1 VSNAERHRPYGRLRN
16 LAQGLTP
23 VAMTASAV
31 SFERDRELRIA
42 RLRAAA
48 RDLVAERRWPS
59 RPKMRALR
67 VAPGGRIEW
76 RSAPAPPPPGPKE
89 AIVHPIAVGTCDLDR
104 AILLGHTPFP
114 MPFHYG
120 HESVAEVVEVGAEVE
135 RVRPGERVVVPFQ
148 INCGECSACRAGLT
162 GNCLAVPP
170 LSMYGFGVAGGHWGG
185 HVADLFK
192 VPFADAML
200 LTLPE
205 GIDPAAA
212 VSASDNICDAHRH
225 LAPHLPGIL
234 EHDPGATVLI
244 LAAQTRDLPF
254 GASLPLYSGQIAMAL
269 GAGRVV
275 LVDARPPVRLRA
287 IELGLEAIPPSELR
301 GLDPASLVVETS
313 TTPAGLR
320 RGLELTAP
328 DGVCT
333 SAGGLHGNA
342 KIPYGLMFGRNATL
356 KIGRSHARAEVPA
369 ALDLIASG
377 RIAPERVNSA
387 VGSIDAAPGALGEH
401 ARGNAI
407 KTVLLES

>member
-1 VSNAERHRPYGRLRN
+1 MSNAEHHRPYGRLRN

-23 VAMTASAV
+23 VAMTASSV

-48 RDLVAERRWPS
+48 RDALAERRRPS
-59 RPKMRALR
+59 RAKMRALR

-89 AIVHPIAVGTCDLDR
+89 AIVHPIAVATCDLDR
-104 AILLGHTPFP
+104 AIMLGRTPFP
-114 MPFHYG
+114 MPLHYG
-120 HESVAEVVEVGAEVE
+120 HESVAEVVEVGSEVE
-135 RVRPGERVVVPFQ
+135 RVKVGERVIVPFQ
-148 INCGECSACRAGLT
+148 INCGACPPCRAGLT

-200 LTLPE
+200 VTLPE

-212 VSASDNICDAHRH
+212 VSVSDNVCDGHRH
-225 LAPHLPGIL
+225 VAPHLPAIL
-234 EHDPGATVLI
+234 ERDPGATVLI

-254 GASLPLYSGQIAMAL
+254 GASMPLYTGQIALAL

-301 GLDPASLVVETS
+301 GLDPVSLVVETS
-313 TTPAGLR
+313 TTPSGLR

-369 ALDLIASG
+369 VLDLIASG
-377 RIAPERVNSA
+377 QIAPERVNST
-387 VGSIDAAPGALGEH
+387 VDSIDAAPGALGEH

-407 KTVLLES
+407 KTVLIE

>member
-1 VSNAERHRPYGRLRN
+1 
-16 LAQGLTP
+16 
-23 VAMTASAV
+23 MTASSV

-48 RDLVAERRWPS
+48 RDALTERR
-59 RPKMRALR
+59 RPRRAKMRALR

-89 AIVHPIAVGTCDLDR
+89 AIVHPIAVATCDLDR
-104 AILLGHTPFP
+104 AIMLGRTPFP

-120 HESVAEVVEVGAEVE
+120 HESIAEVVEVGSEVE
-135 RVRPGERVVVPFQ
+135 RVKVGERVVVPFQ
-148 INCGECSACRAGLT
+148 INCGACPACRAGLT
-162 GNCLAVPP
+162 GNCLVVPP

-200 LTLPE
+200 VALPK

-212 VSASDNICDAHRH
+212 VSVSDNVCDGHRH
-225 LAPHLPGIL
+225 VAPHLPAIL
-234 EHDPGATVLI
+234 ERDRGATVLI

-254 GASLPLYSGQIAMAL
+254 GASLPLYCGQIALAL

-287 IELGLEAIPPSELR
+287 IELGLEAIPPSELP
-301 GLDPASLVVETS
+301 GLDPAPLVIELS
-313 TTPAGLR
+313 GAPIGLR
-320 RGLELTAP
+320 RAIERTAP
-328 DGVCT
+328 DGICT
-333 SAGGLHGNA
+333 SIGGFHVNA
-342 KIPYGLMFGRNATL
+342 KIPYGLMFARNMTL
-356 KIGRSHARAEVPA
+356 KIGRTHARAEVPA
-369 ALDLIASG
+369 VLDLIASG
-377 RIAPERVNSA
+377 RIAPERVNSHLA
-387 VGSIDAAPGALGEH
+387 SIDDAPRALRDH
-401 ARGNAI
+401 AVGNAI

>member
-1 VSNAERHRPYGRLRN
+1 
-16 LAQGLTP
+16 
-23 VAMTASAV
+23 
-31 SFERDRELRIA
+31 
-42 RLRAAA
+42 
-48 RDLVAERRWPS
+48 
-59 RPKMRALR
+59 
-67 VAPGGRIEW
+67 
-76 RSAPAPPPPGPKE
+76 
-89 AIVHPIAVGTCDLDR
+89 
-104 AILLGHTPFP
+104 
-114 MPFHYG
+114 
-120 HESVAEVVEVGAEVE
+120 
-135 RVRPGERVVVPFQ
+135 
-148 INCGECSACRAGLT
+148 
-162 GNCLAVPP
+162 
-170 LSMYGFGVAGGHWGG
+170 MYGFGVAGGHWGG

-200 LTLPE
+200 VTLPE

-212 VSASDNICDAHRH
+212 VSVSDNVCDGHRH
-225 LAPHLPGIL
+225 VAPHLPAIL
-234 EHDPGATVLI
+234 EREPGATVLI

-254 GASLPLYSGQIAMAL
+254 GASLPLYCGQIALAL

-301 GLDPASLVVETS
+301 GLDPAPLVVETGG
-313 TTPAGLR
+313 TPVGLR

-369 ALDLIASG
+369 VLDLIASG
-377 RIAPERVNSA
+377 RIAPERVNSNL
-387 VGSIDAAPGALGEH
+387 GSIDEAPGVLSEH

>member
-1 VSNAERHRPYGRLRN
+1 VSNAEQHRPYGRLRN

-23 VAMTASAV
+23 VAMTASSV
-31 SFERDRELRIA
+31 SFERDRDLRIA

-48 RDLVAERRWPS
+48 RDLVAERRRPS
-59 RPKMRALR
+59 RAKMRALR

-89 AIVHPIAVGTCDLDR
+89 AIVHPIAVATCDLDR
-104 AILLGHTPFP
+104 AIMLGRTPFP

-120 HESVAEVVEVGAEVE
+120 HESIAEVVEIGAEVE
-135 RVRPGERVVVPFQ
+135 GVKPGERVVVPFQ

-200 LTLPE
+200 VTLPE
-205 GIDPAAA
+205 GVDPAAA
-212 VSASDNICDAHRH
+212 VSVSDNVCDGHRH
-225 LAPHLPGIL
+225 VAPHLPAIL
-234 EHDPGATVLI
+234 ERDPGATVLI

-254 GASLPLYSGQIAMAL
+254 GASLPLYSGQIAQAL

-287 IELGLEAIPPSELR
+287 IELGLEAIPPSELP
-301 GLDPASLVVETS
+301 GLDPAPLVIEAS
-313 TTPAGLR
+313 GTPAGLR

-333 SAGGLHGNA
+333 SAGGLHGSA

-369 ALDLIASG
+369 VLDLIASG
-377 RIAPERVNSA
+377 RIAPERVNSNL
-387 VGSIDAAPGALGEH
+387 GSIDAAPGVLSEH

>member
-1 VSNAERHRPYGRLRN
+1 
-16 LAQGLTP
+16 
-23 VAMTASAV
+23 
-31 SFERDRELRIA
+31 
-42 RLRAAA
+42 
-48 RDLVAERRWPS
+48 
-59 RPKMRALR
+59 
-67 VAPGGRIEW
+67 
-76 RSAPAPPPPGPKE
+76 
-89 AIVHPIAVGTCDLDR
+89 
-104 AILLGHTPFP
+104 
-114 MPFHYG
+114 
-120 HESVAEVVEVGAEVE
+120 VE
-135 RVRPGERVVVPFQ
+135 RVKVGERVVVPFQ
-148 INCGECSACRAGLT
+148 INCGECAACRAGLT

-200 LTLPE
+200 VALPE

-212 VSASDNICDAHRH
+212 VSVSDNVCDGHRH
-225 LAPHLPGIL
+225 VAPHLPAIL
-234 EHDPGATVLI
+234 EREPGATVLI

-254 GASLPLYSGQIAMAL
+254 GASMPLYTGQIALAL

-301 GLDPASLVVETS
+301 GLDPAPLVVETS

-333 SAGGLHGNA
+333 SAGGLHGDA

-369 ALDLIASG
+369 VLDLIGSG
-377 RIAPERVNSA
+377 RIAPERVNST
-387 VGSIDAAPGALGEH
+387 VDSIDAAPGALGEH

-407 KTVLLES
+407 KTVLVE

>member
-1 VSNAERHRPYGRLRN
+1 VSNAEEHRPYGRLRN

-23 VAMTASAV
+23 VAMTASSV

-48 RDLVAERRWPS
+48 RDLVAERRRPS

-89 AIVHPIAVGTCDLDR
+89 AIVHPIAVATCDLDR
-104 AILLGHTPFP
+104 AILLGRTPFP

-120 HESVAEVVEVGAEVE
+120 HESIAEVVEVGAEVD
-135 RVRPGERVVVPFQ
+135 RVKAGERVVVPFQ
-148 INCGECSACRAGLT
+148 INCGECRACRAGLT

-200 LTLPE
+200 VTLPE

-212 VSASDNICDAHRH
+212 VSASDNVCDAHRH
-225 LAPHLPGIL
+225 LAPHLPRIL
-234 EHDPGATVLI
+234 EREPGATVLI

-254 GASLPLYSGQIAMAL
+254 GASLPLYSGQIAQAL
-269 GAGRVV
+269 GAGRIV

-287 IELGLEAIPPSELR
+287 IELGLEAIPPSELP
-301 GLDPASLVVETS
+301 GLDPAPLVIEAS
-313 TTPAGLR
+313 GTPAGLR
-320 RGLELTAP
+320 RGIELTSP
-328 DGVCT
+328 DGICT
-333 SAGGLHGNA
+333 SVGGLHSNA
-342 KIPYGLMFGRNATL
+342 KIPSGLMFARNITL
-356 KIGRSHARAEVPA
+356 KIGRSHARAEAPA
-369 ALDLIASG
+369 VLDLIGSG
-377 RIAPERVNSA
+377 RIAPERVNSSLGA
-387 VGSIDAAPGALGEH
+387 IDDAPRALRDH
-401 ARGNAI
+401 AEGNAI

>member
-1 VSNAERHRPYGRLRN
+1 VSNPEEHRPHGWLRT
-16 LAQGLTP
+16 LGQGLTP
-23 VAMTASAV
+23 VAITASSV

-48 RDLVAERRWPS
+48 RDLVAERR
-59 RPKMRALR
+59 RPGRAKMRALR

-89 AIVHPIAVGTCDLDR
+89 AIVHPIAVATCDLDR
-104 AILLGHTPFP
+104 AIMLGRTPFP

-120 HESVAEVVEVGAEVE
+120 HESIAEVVEVGAEVD
-135 RVRPGERVVVPFQ
+135 RVKVGERVVVPFQ

-200 LTLPE
+200 VTLPE

-212 VSASDNICDAHRH
+212 VSVSDNVCDGHRH
-225 LAPHLPGIL
+225 LAPHLPAIL
-234 EHDPGATVLI
+234 EREPGATVLI
-244 LAAQTRDLPF
+244 LSAQTRDLPF
-254 GASLPLYSGQIAMAL
+254 GASLPLYCGQIALAL

-287 IELGLEAIPPSELR
+287 IELGLEAIPPSELG
-301 GLDPASLVVETS
+301 GLDLASLVLELT

-320 RGLELTAP
+320 TGLELTAP

-333 SAGGLHGNA
+333 SAGGLHGSA

-369 ALDLIASG
+369 VLDLIGSG
-377 RIAPERVNSA
+377 RIAPERVNSS
-387 VGSIDAAPGALGEH
+387 VGTIDDAPRALREH
-401 ARGNAI
+401 AEGNAI

>member
-1 VSNAERHRPYGRLRN
+1 MSSPEQHRPYGRLRN

-23 VAMTASAV
+23 VAMTASSV

-48 RDLVAERRWPS
+48 RDALAERRRPS
-59 RPKMRALR
+59 RAKMRALR

-89 AIVHPIAVGTCDLDR
+89 AIVHPIAVATCDLDR
-104 AILLGHTPFP
+104 AIMLGRTPFP

-120 HESVAEVVEVGAEVE
+120 HESIAEVVEVGAEVE
-135 RVRPGERVVVPFQ
+135 RVKVGERVVVPFQ
-148 INCGECSACRAGLT
+148 INCGECAACRAGLT

-200 LTLPE
+200 VTLPE

-212 VSASDNICDAHRH
+212 VSVSDNVCDGHRH
-225 LAPHLPGIL
+225 VAPHLPAIL
-234 EHDPGATVLI
+234 ERDPGATVLI
-244 LAAQTRDLPF
+244 LAAQSRDLPF
-254 GASLPLYSGQIAMAL
+254 GASMPLYAGQVALAL

-275 LVDARPPVRLRA
+275 FADARPPVRLRA
-287 IELGLEAIPPSELR
+287 IELGLEAIPPAELR
-301 GLDPASLVVETS
+301 DLDPVSLVIDTS
-313 TTPAGLR
+313 GDPAGLR
-320 RGLELTAP
+320 RGLELTAS

-333 SAGGLHGNA
+333 SAGGLHGDA

-356 KIGRSHARAEVPA
+356 TIGRSHARAETPA
-369 ALDLIASG
+369 VLDLIGSG
-377 RIAPERVNSA
+377 RIAPERVNSHL
-387 VGSIDAAPGALGEH
+387 GSIDDAPRALRDH
-401 ARGNAI
+401 AEGNAI

>member
-1 VSNAERHRPYGRLRN
+1 VGNAERHRPYGRLRN

-23 VAMTASAV
+23 VAITASSV
-31 SFERDRELRIA
+31 SFERDRELRTR

-48 RDLVAERRWPS
+48 RDALAERRRPS
-59 RPKMRALR
+59 RAKMRALR

-89 AIVHPIAVGTCDLDR
+89 AIVHPIAVATCDLDR
-104 AILLGHTPFP
+104 AMMLGRTPFP
-114 MPFHYG
+114 MPLHYG
-120 HESVAEVVEVGAEVE
+120 HESVAEVVEVGSEVD
-135 RVRPGERVVVPFQ
+135 RVKVGERVVVPFQ

-200 LTLPE
+200 VTLPD
-205 GIDPAAA
+205 GVDPAAA
-212 VSASDNICDAHRH
+212 VSVSDNVCDGHRH
-225 LAPHLPGIL
+225 VAPHLPAIL
-234 EHDPGATVLI
+234 ERDPGATVLI

-254 GASLPLYSGQIAMAL
+254 GASMPLYAGQVALAL

-301 GLDPASLVVETS
+301 GLDPVPLVVETS

-328 DGVCT
+328 DGICT

-342 KIPYGLMFGRNATL
+342 KIPYGLMFGRNGTL
-356 KIGRSHARAEVPA
+356 KIGRSHARAEVSPV
-369 ALDLIASG
+369 LDLIASG
-377 RIAPERVNSA
+377 RIAPERVNST
-387 VGSIDAAPGALGEH
+387 VDSIDAAPQALRDH
-401 ARGNAI
+401 AEGNAI
-407 KTVLLES
+407 KTVLLER

>member
-1 VSNAERHRPYGRLRN
+1 MSNPEEHRPHGWLRT
-16 LAQGLTP
+16 LGQGLSP
-23 VAMTASAV
+23 VAMTASSV

-48 RDLVAERRWPS
+48 RDLAAERRRPS
-59 RPKMRALR
+59 RAKMRALR

-89 AIVHPIAVGTCDLDR
+89 AIVHPIAVATCDLDR
-104 AILLGHTPFP
+104 AIMLGRTPFP

-120 HESVAEVVEVGAEVE
+120 HESIAEVVEVGSEVE
-135 RVRPGERVVVPFQ
+135 RVKVGERVVVPFQ
-148 INCGECSACRAGLT
+148 INCGECAACRAGLT

-200 LTLPE
+200 VAPPK
-205 GIDPAAA
+205 GVDPAAA
-212 VSASDNICDAHRH
+212 VSVSDNVCDAHRH
-225 LAPHLPGIL
+225 LAPHLPQIL
-234 EHDPGATVLI
+234 EREPGATVLI
-244 LAAQTRDLPF
+244 LSAQTRDLPF
-254 GASLPLYSGQIAMAL
+254 GASLPLYCGQIALAL

-287 IELGLEAIPPSELR
+287 IELGLEAIPPSELG
-301 GLDPASLVVETS
+301 GLDPASLVLELT

-328 DGVCT
+328 DGICT
-333 SAGGLHGNA
+333 SAGGLHGTA

-369 ALDLIASG
+369 VLDLIASG
-377 RIAPERVNSA
+377 RIAPERVNST

-407 KTVLLES
+407 KTVLVE